1 MNVGMLSNGTE
12 AVNRCLEAICER
24 WLINGGKMKWEMK
37 RCLLRLMKR
46 ELVGGLFIF
55 QAQSSVQ
62 MKGGNS
68 NIEAYCGFIPLMSS
82 ANRNPLWH
90 FHICFHTYLPYTS
103 FLHINRRKLDAS
115 ICWHGRNKLMH
126 VSTAGVKLRVVKS
139 TWWFWVLTGPFLTQ
153 SLLVMGHM
161 KRQFSA
167 TRAQPYKWEPV
178 TGKDMH

>member
-55 QAQSSVQ
+55 QAQSSAQ

-68 NIEAYCGFIPLMSS
+68 NIEADCGFIPLMSS
-82 ANRNPLWH
+82 ATRNPL
-90 FHICFHTYLPYTS
+90 
-103 FLHINRRKLDAS
+103 
-115 ICWHGRNKLMH
+115 
-126 VSTAGVKLRVVKS
+126 
-139 TWWFWVLTGPFLTQ
+139 
-153 SLLVMGHM
+153 
-161 KRQFSA
+161 
-167 TRAQPYKWEPV
+167 
-178 TGKDMH
+178 